1 MKPIQ
6 LARYVLVPALFTAG
20 PAHADEP
27 SPYTVRTLPV
37 VSVSL
42 AVGSTER
49 ESKRVVYAPPPGWY
63 VRSHRVVTE
72 GKHGVVT
79 YTVNTIPA
87 GWKWLSDERSRA
99 ANRSGAEAMVSTLQ
113 SWAGGRAAVSSNT
126 SSAGRQASTSSH
138 HVLVVDVSARGE
150 GLFGSGGGVE
160 LILYA
165 EMVYIGDEP
174 APDVASAVRGPN
186 TP

>member
-6 LARYVLVPALFTAG
+6 LARYVLVPALFVTSAARAG
-20 PAHADEP
+20 EPPAG
-27 SPYTVRTLPV
+27 TVRTLPV

-63 VRSHRVVTE
+63 VRSHRVVSDK
-72 GKHGVVT
+72 KHGVVT
-79 YTVNTIPA
+79 YTVNTVPA
-87 GWKWLSDERSRA
+87 GWNWLSDERSRKA
-99 ANRSGAEAMVSTLQ
+99 SRSSAEAMVSTIQ
-113 SWAGGRAAVSSNT
+113 SWAGGKAAMSQDT
-126 SSAGRQASTSSH
+126 SASGRQANTSSH

-150 GLFGSGGGVE
+150 GLFGGGGGVE
-160 LILYA
+160 LTVYA
-165 EMVYIGDEP
+165 EMVYLGDQP
-174 APDVASAVRGPN
+174 APVVATSARAPI